1 MKQLLIILS
10 VMLLG
15 SCVEPV
21 LESNQYTVVDTLRR
35 SKNGFNH
42 TLGYDV
48 IIRLKSDSTLHY
60 GYVTTE
66 GTLTGV
72 SILSLKPEQWKN

>member
-1 MKQLLIILS
+1 MKNILIILS

-15 SCVEPV
+15 SCTEPV
-21 LESNQYTVVDTLRR
+21 LESDQYTVVDTLRR